1 MGWHTG
7 RILQAQSGA
16 DGSYTFS
23 LLESAPEGTLEV
35 CAPLLETVLREHHT
49 GTSVGVCEP

>member
-1 MGWHTG
+1 M
-7 RILQAQSGA
+7 QAQSGA

-49 GTSVGVCEP
+49 GTNVGVCEP